1 MKNMKLLERESK
13 VKAAD
18 RGVITMTKCKLE
30 VGEEYYIPEIIDG
43 KPDMFTTEW
52 NDDDLDHKRYEAGVV
67 FTDKYDAI
75 IVAKKMLDMVKEIAD
90 EKREL

>member
-1 MKNMKLLERESK
+1 
-13 VKAAD
+13 
-18 RGVITMTKCKLE
+18 MTKCKPE
-30 VGEEYYIPEIIDG
+30 VGEEYHIPEIIDG

-52 NDDDLDHKRYEAGVV
+52 NDDDLDHKRYESGVV
-67 FTDKYDAI
+67 LTDRCGAM

>member
-1 MKNMKLLERESK
+1 
-13 VKAAD
+13 
-18 RGVITMTKCKLE
+18 MTKWKPAI
-30 VGEEYYIPEIIDG
+30 GDPYYIPEIIDG
-43 KPDMFTTEW
+43 KPGIFTTEW

>member
-1 MKNMKLLERESK
+1 MSK
-13 VKAAD
+13 QKPAM
-18 RGVITMTKCKLE
+18 GV
-30 VGEEYYIPEIIDG
+30 EYYMPEIIDG
-43 KPDMFTTEW
+43 KPDMFITVW
-52 NDDDLDHKRYEAGVV
+52 NDDDIDHKRYEAGVV

>member
-1 MKNMKLLERESK
+1 M
-13 VKAAD
+13 A
-18 RGVITMTKCKLE
+18 KCKPK

-43 KPDMFTTEW
+43 KPDMFITVW
-52 NDDDLDHKRYEAGVV
+52 NDDDIDHKRYEAGVV

>member
-1 MKNMKLLERESK
+1 MVDGSTKLKKERCEMAK
-13 VKAAD
+13 WKPE
-18 RGVITMTKCKLE
+18 L
-30 VGEEYYIPEIIDG
+30 GEEYYIPEIIDG

-75 IVAKKMLDMVKEIAD
+75 IVAKKMLNMVKEIAD

>member
-1 MKNMKLLERESK
+1 M
-13 VKAAD
+13 A
-18 RGVITMTKCKLE
+18 KCNPE

-43 KPDMFTTEW
+43 KPDIFITVW
-52 NDDDLDHKRYEAGVV
+52 NDDDIDHKRYEAGVV